1 MEELAKAKLLY
12 DAAAPKWS
20 ATLGFFGLPVRVS
33 EDVMLPERLTTR
45 RLPHSEKLQA
55 AERFASG
62 FGRFWLRGPAR
73 GVLLSG
79 GPGVVCGGRAAA
91 ELGQQTGLCVGREVG
106 SILSHLDIPRASL
119 NSSSRQPSASRCIS
133 IDDPRQQDAPDAA
146 AIDSVQDLRWSVLP
160 YPHPTE
166 FAQFVIPRDDDEI
179 LD

>member
-1 MEELAKAKLLY
+1 MVLSDGVMVVIYVTQICVSFRRAPKEELAKAKLLY

-33 EDVMLPERLTTR
+33 EDVMLPERRTTR

-55 AERFASG
+55 AERLASG

-91 ELGQQTGLCVGREVG
+91 ELEVG
-106 SILSHLDIPRASL
+106 SILS
-119 NSSSRQPSASRCIS
+119 
-133 IDDPRQQDAPDAA
+133 QQDAPDAA